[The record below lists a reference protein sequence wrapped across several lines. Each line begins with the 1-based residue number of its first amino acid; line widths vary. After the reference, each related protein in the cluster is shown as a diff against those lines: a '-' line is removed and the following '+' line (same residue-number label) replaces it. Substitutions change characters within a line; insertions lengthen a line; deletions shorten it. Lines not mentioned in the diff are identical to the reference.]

1 MNILKVKNLGKSFNW
16 IKAIDNLNLII
27 KTWEIIWLIWSN
39 WSWKSTFFNLL
50 TNILNKDCW
59 TKIFNW
65 IDITNKKT
73 FDIAN
78 LWVIRTFQDSMA
90 LKQIT
95 VKENLDIWFKYSKK
109 LTLKNVFLNWKY
121 LKEEQLSH
129 MTKIK
134 EMLEEV
140 WIEEKFN
147 SLAKDLSYWQWKL
160 LEILKVF
167 ASDSKLI
174 LLDEPFSGL
183 FPEMIK
189 LIKWLIEKLSKKW
202 KTIIL
207 VEHNMNLISEI
218 CTRVIVLDAWKA
230 IAKWSF
236 NEIKKQEIVIE
247 SYLWK

>member
-1 MNILKVKNLGKSFNW
+1 
-16 IKAIDNLNLII
+16 
-27 KTWEIIWLIWSN
+27 
-39 WSWKSTFFNLL
+39 
-50 TNILNKDCW
+50 
-59 TKIFNW
+59 
-65 IDITNKKT
+65 
-73 FDIAN
+73 
-78 LWVIRTFQDSMA
+78 MA